1 MEIDMSEMKKRISI
15 VTLGCKV
22 NQYES
27 EALAEGLEARG
38 YEISG
43 FEDANFAYIINTC
56 TVTAESDRKA
66 RQLIRRAIKK
76 NPNAFILVC
85 GCFSQTNPTA
95 VAKIEGVDYIA
106 GTSNKMT
113 LVEKICELDS
123 RGEKNFV
130 PEICVPSL
138 EAAGFEKMCIRKFER
153 TRAYVKIQDGC
164 ESRCTYC
171 AIPGARGPVRSKAFD
186 DVIEEVRLLTEG
198 GCREIVL
205 TGIETG
211 SYGRD
216 LDGDESLASLLCEI
230 DKIEGI
236 GRIRLGS
243 LDPAIIKPA
252 FVERIKPLKSLTH
265 HFHLSL
271 QSGSDKILASMK
283 RKYNT
288 TQAMR
293 AVNLLRDAFDDLQL
307 TTDVIVGFPGE
318 TEEDFEKSCEFARAA
333 GFLMIHV
340 FPYSKREGTPAAS
353 MKDQVDE
360 QIKKRRVAALSRIG
374 EDIRQK
380 ILDSLMGKTCSAL
393 FETYRD
399 GYAYGHTREFIEVR
413 LKSEH
418 DLHAEVMDVRLTS
431 HDGLICECEII

>member
-1 MEIDMSEMKKRISI
+1 MKFGFY
-15 VTLGCKV
+15 TLGCKV

-27 EALAEGLEARG
+27 EAIAEGLESRG
-38 YEISG
+38 YEICS
-43 FEDANFAYIINTC
+43 FDKADLAYIINTC

-76 NPNAFILVC
+76 NPSAYILVC
-85 GCFSQTNPTA
+85 GCFSQTSPDA
-95 VAKIEGVDYIA
+95 VAKIAGVDYIA
-106 GTSNKMT
+106 GTSNKMS
-113 LVEKICELDS
+113 LVEALCELDAA
-123 RGEKNFV
+123 GEKN
-130 PEICVPSL
+130 ETAKINVPSL
-138 EAAGFEKMCIRKFER
+138 DTAGFESMCITKFER

-171 AIPGARGPVRSKAFD
+171 AIPGARGPVRSKPFS
-186 DVIEEVRLLTEG
+186 DVIEEVKLLSNG

-216 LDGDESLASLLCEI
+216 LDGDENLASLLCEI

-252 FVERIKPLKSLTH
+252 FVEKIKPLRSLTH

-271 QSGSDKILASMK
+271 QSGSDKVLASMK
-283 RKYNT
+283 RKYNS

-293 AVNLLRDAFDDLQL
+293 AINLLRDAFDDLQI

-318 TEEDFEKSCEFARAA
+318 DEADFEATCEFAKAA
-333 GFLMIHV
+333 RFLMIHV
-340 FPYSKREGTPAAS
+340 FPYSKREGTPAAA
-353 MKDQVDE
+353 MKNQVDE
-360 QIKKRRVAALSRIG
+360 QIKKTRVATLSTIAEG
-374 EDIRQK
+374 IRCE
-380 ILDSLMGKTCSAL
+380 ILDSLMGSVQSVL

-399 GYAYGHTREFIEVR
+399 GYMHGHTREFIEVKVKAER
-413 LKSEH
+413 N
-418 DLHAEVMDVRLTS
+418 LHAEVRDVKLLS
-431 HDGLICECEII
+431 HDGLECVGELI

>member
-1 MEIDMSEMKKRISI
+1 MFNTPKTVSI
-15 VTLGCKV
+15 TTLGCKV

-27 EALAEGLEARG
+27 EAIAEGLEARG
-38 YEISG
+38 YEMTS
-43 FEDANFAYIINTC
+43 FDNANFAYIINTC

-76 NPNAFILVC
+76 NPDAYILVC
-85 GCFSQTNPTA
+85 GCFAQTSPEA
-95 VAKIEGVDYIA
+95 ISSIQGVDYIA
-106 GTSNKMT
+106 GASNKMS
-113 LVEKICELDS
+113 LVDKLCELDAK
-123 RGEKNFV
+123 GKKKAA

-138 EAAGFEKMCIRKFER
+138 DNADFEKMRIAKFER

-171 AIPGARGPVRSKAFD
+171 AIPSARGPVRSKAFS
-186 DVIEEVRLLTEG
+186 DVIDEVRQLNNG

-216 LDGDESLASLLCEI
+216 LDGNESLASLLEEI

-252 FVERIKPLKSLTH
+252 FVERIKPLRSLTH

-271 QSGSDKILASMK
+271 QSGSDSVLASMK
-283 RKYNT
+283 RKYNS

-293 AVNLLRDAFDDLQL
+293 AVSLLRDAFDDLQL

-318 TEEDFEKSCEFARAA
+318 THEDFEKTCEFARAA
-333 GFLMIHV
+333 GFLMMHV
-340 FPYSKREGTPAAS
+340 FPYSKREGTPAAA

-360 QIKKRRVAALSRIG
+360 QIKKERASALSKLSQ
-374 EDIRQK
+374 DIRCE
-380 ILDSLMGKTCSAL
+380 ILDSLIGTTHSVL

-399 GYAYGHTREFIEVR
+399 GYAYGHTREFIEVKVR
-413 LKSEH
+413 ARC
-418 DLHAEVMDVRLTS
+418 DLHAEICDVRLLS
-431 HDGLICECEII
+431 HDGLICAGELI

>member
-1 MEIDMSEMKKRISI
+1 MTYTSKKVSI
-15 VTLGCKV
+15 TTLGCKV

-27 EALAEGLEARG
+27 EAIAEGLEAHG
-38 YEISG
+38 YEISS
-43 FEDANFAYIINTC
+43 FENTNFAYIINTC

-76 NPNAFILVC
+76 NPEAYVLVC
-85 GCFSQTNPTA
+85 GCFSQTSPDA
-95 VAKIEGVDYIA
+95 VAKIDGVDYIA
-106 GTSNKMT
+106 GTSNKMSLIDALCT
-113 LVEKICELDS
+113 LDAK
-123 RGEKNFV
+123 GEKNAS

-138 EAAGFEKMCIRKFER
+138 NEAGFEKMCITKFER

-171 AIPGARGPVRSKAFD
+171 AIPGARGPVRSKAFS
-186 DVIEEVRLLTEG
+186 DVLYEVRRLTDG

-252 FVERIKPLKSLTH
+252 FVEKIKPLGSLTH

-271 QSGSDKILASMK
+271 QSGSDRILASMK
-283 RKYNT
+283 RKYNSN
-288 TQAMR
+288 QAMR
-293 AVNLLRDAFDDLQL
+293 AIKLLRDAFDDLQL

-318 TEEDFEKSCEFARAA
+318 TEEDFVATCNFAKEAR
-333 GFLMIHV
+333 FLMIHV
-340 FPYSKREGTPAAS
+340 FPYSKREGTPAAE
-353 MKDQVDE
+353 MKNQVDE
-360 QIKKRRVAALSRIG
+360 QIKKSRVSSLSKIS
-374 EDIRQK
+374 EDIRYE
-380 ILDSLMGKTCSAL
+380 ILDSLMGSSHSVL

-399 GYAYGHTREFIEVR
+399 GFMHGHTREFIEVKVKAER
-413 LKSEH
+413 N
-418 DLHAEVMDVRLTS
+418 LHAEVRDVRILS
-431 HDGLICECEII
+431 HDGLVCEGELIFKE

>member
-1 MEIDMSEMKKRISI
+1 MYEEKKRISI
-15 VTLGCKV
+15 STLGCKV

-27 EALAEGLEARG
+27 EAIAEGLEARS
-38 YEISG
+38 YEITS
-43 FEDANFAYIINTC
+43 FENANFAHIINTC

-85 GCFSQTNPTA
+85 GCFSQTSPAA
-95 VAKIEGVDYIA
+95 VAKIEGVDYIV
-106 GTSNKMT
+106 GTANKMS
-113 LVEKICELDS
+113 LIEKLCEFDAK
-123 RGEKNFV
+123 GGKNPT

-138 EAAGFEKMCIRKFER
+138 EDADFEKMCIKKFDR

-186 DVIEEVRLLTEG
+186 DVLDEVKLLTAG

-216 LDGDESLASLLCEI
+216 LDGEENLASLLCEI

-252 FVERIKPLKSLTH
+252 FVEKIKPLKSLTH

-271 QSGSDKILASMK
+271 QSGSDKVLASMK
-283 RKYNT
+283 RKYNS

-293 AVNLLRDAFDDLQL
+293 AINLLRDAFDDLQL

-318 TEEDFEKSCEFARAA
+318 TDEDFEKSCEFARQAR
-333 GFLMIHV
+333 FLMIHV
-340 FPYSKREGTPAAS
+340 FPYSKREGTPAAK
-353 MKDQVDE
+353 MKDQVDD
-360 QIKKRRVAALSRIG
+360 QVKKARVSTLSKISQ
-374 EDIRQK
+374 DIRCE
-380 ILDSLMGKTCSAL
+380 ILDSLMGTTHSVL
-393 FETYRD
+393 FETYID
-399 GYAYGHTREFIEVR
+399 GVMYGHTREFIEVKV
-413 LKSEH
+413 KSSVN
-418 DLHAEVMDVRLTS
+418 LHSEVRDVRLLS
-431 HDGLICECEII
+431 HDGSICECEII

>member
-1 MEIDMSEMKKRISI
+1 MSHISKTVSI
-15 VTLGCKV
+15 TTLGCKV

-27 EALAEGLEARG
+27 EALAEGLEACG
-38 YEISG
+38 YEISS
-43 FEDANFAYIINTC
+43 FDDTSFAYIINTC

-76 NPNAFILVC
+76 NPEAYILVC
-85 GCFSQTNPTA
+85 GCFSQTSPDA

-106 GTSNKMT
+106 GTANKMSIIDA
-113 LVEKICELDS
+113 LCRLDA
-123 RGEKNFV
+123 RGKKNSEPALCIPV
-130 PEICVPSL
+130 L
-138 EAAGFEKMCIRKFER
+138 EDAEFERMCLTKFER
-153 TRAYVKIQDGC
+153 TRADVKIQDGC

-171 AIPGARGPVRSKAFD
+171 AIPGARGPVRSKAFS
-186 DVIEEVRLLTEG
+186 DVIDEVKLLTCG

-216 LDGDESLASLLCEI
+216 LDGDESLASLLEEI
-230 DKIEGI
+230 DRIEGI

-252 FVERIKPLKSLTH
+252 FVEKIKPLKSLTH

-283 RKYNT
+283 RKYNS

-293 AVNLLRDAFDDLQL
+293 AINLLRDAFDDLQL

-318 TEEDFEKSCEFARAA
+318 TDEDFEKTCDFAKAA
-333 GFLMIHV
+333 EFLMIHV
-340 FPYSKREGTPAAS
+340 FPYSKRAGTPAAS

-360 QIKKRRVAALSRIG
+360 QIKKVRVSTLSKIS

-380 ILDSLMGKTCSAL
+380 ILDSLIGSEHSVL

-399 GYAYGHTREFIEVR
+399 GFMYGHTREFIEVR
-413 LKSEH
+413 VKAER
-418 DLHAEVMDVRLTS
+418 DLHAEVRNVRLLS
-431 HDGLICECEII
+431 HDGLMCEGELI

>member
-1 MEIDMSEMKKRISI
+1 MTYTSKKVSI
-15 VTLGCKV
+15 TTLGCKV

-27 EALAEGLEARG
+27 EAIAEGLEARG
-38 YEISG
+38 YEISS
-43 FEDANFAYIINTC
+43 FENTNFAYIINTC

-76 NPNAFILVC
+76 NPEAYVLVC
-85 GCFSQTNPTA
+85 GCFSQTSPDA
-95 VAKIEGVDYIA
+95 VAKIDGVDYIA
-106 GTSNKMT
+106 GTSNKMSLIDALCT
-113 LVEKICELDS
+113 LDAK
-123 RGEKNFV
+123 GEKNAS

-138 EAAGFEKMCIRKFER
+138 NEAGFEKMCITKFER

-171 AIPGARGPVRSKAFD
+171 AIPGARGPVRSKAFS
-186 DVIEEVRLLTEG
+186 DVLYEVRQLTDG

-252 FVERIKPLKSLTH
+252 FVEKIKPLKSLTH

-271 QSGSDKILASMK
+271 QSGSDRILASMK
-283 RKYNT
+283 RKYNSN
-288 TQAMR
+288 QAMR
-293 AVNLLRDAFDDLQL
+293 AIKLLRDAFDDLQL

-318 TEEDFEKSCEFARAA
+318 TEEDFEATCRFAKEAR
-333 GFLMIHV
+333 FLMIHV
-340 FPYSKREGTPAAS
+340 FPYSKREGTPAAE
-353 MKDQVDE
+353 MKNQVDE
-360 QIKKRRVAALSRIG
+360 QIKKSRVSSLSKIS
-374 EDIRQK
+374 EEIRYE
-380 ILDSLMGKTCSAL
+380 ILDSLVGSSHSVL

-399 GYAYGHTREFIEVR
+399 GFMHGHTREFIEVKVKAER
-413 LKSEH
+413 N
-418 DLHAEVMDVRLTS
+418 LHAEIRDVRILT
-431 HDGLICECEII
+431 HDGLVCEGELIFKE